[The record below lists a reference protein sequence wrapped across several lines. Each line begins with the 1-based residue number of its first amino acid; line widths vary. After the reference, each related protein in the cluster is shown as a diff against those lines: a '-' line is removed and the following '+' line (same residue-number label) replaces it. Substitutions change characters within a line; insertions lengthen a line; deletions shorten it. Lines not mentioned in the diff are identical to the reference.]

1 MKVMVIYGNPKEG
14 GFVHGSLDIVRARLE
29 DRGVE
34 IDELRLAREDIKD
47 CTGCFRCLAT
57 GKCVIDD
64 AMNDVCERIRQTEG
78 IVAGAS
84 VRNGNVPA
92 LYKRFYERITYPILF
107 TGDMTEKYVVGIS
120 AVGFATG
127 KKATRRMVAMT
138 EGGART
144 VAHLFFRT
152 GIPTQITTE
161 DVKDRLERA
170 ADKLYEHIKA
180 QRPGPFVSNIVRAID
195 RWFMV
200 RCMFLKAPETYK
212 HVLESYKKRGW
223 MKG

>member
-1 MKVMVIYGNPKEG
+1 MKIMVIYGNPKEG
-14 GFVHGSLDIVRARLE
+14 GFVHGALDIVRARLE
-29 DRGVE
+29 GRGVE
-34 IDELRLAREDIKD
+34 IDEVRLAREDIKD
-47 CTGCFRCLAT
+47 CTGCFTCLAT
-57 GKCVIDD
+57 GRCVIDD
-64 AMNDVCERIRQTEG
+64 AMNGVCERIRQADG

-107 TGDMTEKYVVGIS
+107 TGDMTDKYVLGVS
-120 AVGFATG
+120 AVGMATG

-144 VAHLFFRT
+144 VDHLFFRT
-152 GIPTQITTE
+152 GIPTRITPE

-170 ADKLYEHIKA
+170 ADKLYEHITD
-180 QRPGPFVSNIVRAID
+180 QRPGGLGSRLARALD

-200 RCMFLKAPETYK
+200 RCMFLKDPKTYQN
-212 HVLESYKKRGW
+212 VIDAYKKRGW
-223 MKG
+223 MK